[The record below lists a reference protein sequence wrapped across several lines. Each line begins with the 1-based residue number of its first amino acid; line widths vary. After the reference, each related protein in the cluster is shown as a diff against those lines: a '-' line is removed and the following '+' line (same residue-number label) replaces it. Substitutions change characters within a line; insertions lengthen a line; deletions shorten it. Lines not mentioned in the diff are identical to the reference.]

1 MPMRAL
7 FAGLRSRNWSAVLG
21 ELLIVVA
28 GVYLGLQAS
37 NWNDSRKEAQ
47 RGREYLQRLHDELQ
61 HDARS
66 IDDVSGF
73 WGQVRSNGA
82 AAIAYAENGVL
93 HQGSAWKTLLS
104 YYQAS
109 QVWPYRKSDV
119 TFQEIR
125 SAGDLGLIRNP
136 SLRADIA
143 RHYSAAAGSQVV
155 EVLGLIPRYREH
167 VRGVTP
173 WPIQEYIWSSCYDSV
188 DARQVLKDCE
198 SPLSETDAHAV
209 LEAYRRAPGL
219 TDELRFWMVN
229 LSNGRILMRDVQ
241 AQAKNLVDGIEAE
254 LAR

>member
-1 MPMRAL
+1 MPLRAL
-7 FAGLRSRNWSAVLG
+7 FAGLRGRNWSAVLG

-37 NWNDSRKEAQ
+37 NWNDSRKESQ

-61 HDARS
+61 LDARS
-66 IDDVSGF
+66 LDDISGF
-73 WGQVRSNGA
+73 WGQVAGNGA
-82 AAIAYAENGVL
+82 AAIAYAEGGVL
-93 HQGSAWKTLLS
+93 YEGSSWKTLLA

-109 QVWPYRKSDV
+109 QLWPYRKSDV

-136 SLRADIA
+136 ALRADIA
-143 RHYSAAAGSQVV
+143 RHYSAGAGSQVV

-173 WPIQEYIWSSCYDSV
+173 WPVQKYIWSN
-188 DARQVLKDCE
+188 
-198 SPLSETDAHAV
+198 
-209 LEAYRRAPGL
+209 
-219 TDELRFWMVN
+219 ELRFWMVN
-229 LSNGRILMRDVQ
+229 LSNGLMLMQDVQ
-241 AQAKNLVDGIEAE
+241 AQASALVDGIDAE

>member
-1 MPMRAL
+1 MPLRAL
-7 FAGLRSRNWSAVLG
+7 FAGLRGRNWGAVLG

-37 NWNDSRKEAQ
+37 NWNDSRKEMQ

-61 HDARS
+61 LDARS
-66 IDDVSGF
+66 IDHISGF
-73 WGQVRSNGA
+73 WEQVRGYGA
-82 AAIAYAENGVL
+82 AAIAHAENGVL
-93 HQGSAWKTLLS
+93 YEGSSWKTVLA

-136 SLRADIA
+136 ALRADIA

-173 WPIQEYIWSSCYDSV
+173 WPIQEYIWSNCYGSI

-198 SPLSETDAHAV
+198 SPLSEAEARAV
-209 LEAYRRAPGL
+209 LEAYRREPGL
-219 TDELRFWMVN
+219 TEDLRFWMVN
-229 LSNGRILMRDVQ
+229 LSNGRMLMRDVQ
-241 AQAKNLVDGIEAE
+241 AQANVLVDGIDAE
-254 LAR
+254 MSR

>member
-1 MPMRAL
+1 MPLHAL
-7 FAGLRSRNWSAVLG
+7 FAGFRRRNWSAVLG

-37 NWNDSRKEAQ
+37 NWNDSRRESQ

-61 HDARS
+61 LGARS
-66 IDDVSGF
+66 LDDISAF
-73 WGQVRSNGA
+73 WEQVAGNGA
-82 AAIAYAENGVL
+82 AAIAYAEGGVL
-93 HQGSAWKTLLS
+93 YEGSSWKTLLA

-109 QVWPYRKSDV
+109 QLWPYRKSDV

-136 SLRADIA
+136 ALRADIA
-143 RHYSAAAGSQVV
+143 WHYSAGAGSQVV

-173 WPIQEYIWSSCYDSV
+173 WPVQKYIWSN
-188 DARQVLKDCE
+188 
-198 SPLSETDAHAV
+198 
-209 LEAYRRAPGL
+209 
-219 TDELRFWMVN
+219 ELRFWMVN
-229 LSNGRILMRDVQ
+229 LSNGLMLMQDVQ
-241 AQAKNLVDGIEAE
+241 AQANALVDGIDAE